1 MKKKG
6 SENLLSSIFT
16 HLLRV
21 YIEAVLTFIIFHK
34 NLPCDSLVT
43 EFSSWARFFRK
54 VLQFWLLDR
63 VDNIKG
69 KDSGSITLHEMFQAI
84 MQRKESMW
92 VRSYFCL
99 TAFLFVFPA
108 VWRTPHCQIVMIIKG
123 KSW

>member
-21 YIEAVLTFIIFHK
+21 YIEAVLTFIIFRK

-69 KDSGSITLHEMFQAI
+69 KDSASITLHEMF
-84 MQRKESMW
+84 
-92 VRSYFCL
+92 
-99 TAFLFVFPA
+99 
-108 VWRTPHCQIVMIIKG
+108 
-123 KSW
+123 